1 MFSVSGNELWKSIY
15 GVSNTGQKRGRGKG
29 KGPKQ
34 AKNSDLNF
42 GQRIGIGLEIF
53 LTSLP

>member
-53 LTSLP
+53 LTSVP